1 MVTAPTPGT
10 RQVILFNPIEHE
22 DFVHRLITSQPGALD
37 YFCGAGY
44 QQVYQRQVA
53 VDNNG
58 GPALDDLL
66 LACLLQS
73 GTADGYVKYTVQ
85 VHSSLSRR
93 TNGVAAQYRNQP
105 RILSDFLWLPIL
117 EHVSSSSSSSSNTKG
132 KKAKTS
138 AVPIVP
144 STTLPYAMTQ
154 HLLSSTTVDVV
165 DPVAQQQYRR
175 EWEEFLYTAIINS
188 SERDKWTL
196 LTAVCTDEERAEL
209 AATTRLIATTCHHHG
224 SGEEKPGCCWVFD
237 TTLKS
242 NLKG

>member
-10 RQVILFNPIEHE
+10 RQVILFNPIEHG

-44 QQVYQRQVA
+44 QQVYQRQEAA
-53 VDNNG
+53 VVDHNFDDG

-73 GTADGYVKYTVQ
+73 GTTDGYVKYTVH

-117 EHVSSSSSSSSNTKG
+117 EHVSSSSNTKG
-132 KKAKTS
+132 KKKAKTS

-154 HLLSSTTVDVV
+154 HLLSSSTVVV
-165 DPVAQQQYRR
+165 DLVAQQQYRR

-209 AATTRLIATTCHHHG
+209 AAMARLIATSCHHHG
-224 SGEEKPGCCWVFD
+224 SGKETPGCCWVFD
-237 TTLKS
+237 TTLKPY
-242 NLKG
+242 